1 MMKWRLGGQTMNYVY
16 TVCLRMKTS
25 IAFAIMVALS
35 LVFGVPASSFAAVG
49 CVHDVTGVLRIVTS
63 PSDCRPSESPIG
75 VGSPAT
81 SFTTTVAQGSTS
93 TLVDSTTLNGVTV
106 TGRCE
111 ARVNLKFSVP
121 AADGH
126 SLLMSGTRSED
137 GLVEAAPTDITSIE
151 ISGRVFV
158 NINVIAADSA
168 VGPFARID
176 VNGLK
181 TGPSGDCSYFGMIIP
196 SS

>member
-1 MMKWRLGGQTMNYVY
+1 MDYVY
-16 TVCLRMKTS
+16 QVCLRLKTS
-25 IAFAIMVALS
+25 IALAIMVVLS
-35 LVFGVPASSFAAVG
+35 LVFGVAASSFAAVG
-49 CVHDVTGVLRIVTS
+49 CVQDATGALRIVTA

-93 TLVDSTTLNGVTV
+93 TLVDSTLNGVTV

-121 AADGH
+121 AAEGH

-137 GLVEAAPTDITSIE
+137 GFVEVVPTGITSIE
-151 ISGRVFV
+151 ISGSFFV
-158 NINVIAADSA
+158 NFNVIAADSA

-176 VNGLK
+176 VNGHK
-181 TGPSGDCSYFGMIIP
+181 IGPSGDCSYFGMIIP